1 MSNATRSLTQGHL
14 GKQILL
20 FSFPLMLSNILQ
32 VLFNMSDIAV
42 VGRFAGPYALG
53 SVGSTTTLVVL
64 FTGFLIGMGNGV
76 NVLVARHFGARHEQ
90 DVEETV
96 HTAVIL
102 CFAAGVLMLV
112 LGLCLGLPLLRL
124 LGTKPELIDGAL
136 LYLRIYFLGMPA
148 LAIYNFGNGVLSAVG
163 DTKRPLLY
171 LSFSGVVNVVLNLF
185 FVIVCK
191 MDVAGVAIA
200 SVLSQYISAA
210 LILRC
215 LLRSRTCYALKLS
228 SLRLTGEKVPRSL
241 SVGIPSG
248 LQHAIFSIANLFIQA
263 GVNSFDATV
272 VAGNAAAANADTLI
286 YDVMAA
292 FYTACSSFIG
302 QNYGAGNRERI
313 RKAYFICLG
322 YSFGVGAVLGF
333 LAATFG
339 RVFLALFTP
348 EAAVVDAGMERLVV
362 MGYSYAISALMDCS
376 IAASRGL
383 GRSFVPTLI
392 VIIGSCAFRV
402 LWVYTV
408 FAQHHTIFSLYALY
422 PFSWAITSVA
432 EIAYFARCYKT
443 GCAAFPAKSAEISPA
458 I

>member
-1 MSNATRSLTQGHL
+1 MSQSTRSLTEGHL

-20 FSFPLMLSNILQ
+20 FSIPLMFSNILQ

-42 VGRFAGPYALG
+42 VGRFAGSYALG

-76 NVLVARHFGARHEQ
+76 NVLVARHFGAQHDS

-96 HTAVIL
+96 HTAAIL
-102 CFAAGVLMLV
+102 CLAAGLLMLL
-112 LGLCLGLPLLRL
+112 LGFALSLPLLRL

-171 LSFSGVVNVVLNLF
+171 LSASGVVNIILNLF

-215 LLRSRTCYALKLS
+215 LLRSKACYALKLS
-228 SLRLTGEKVPRSL
+228 SLHLTGEKVPRIL
-241 SVGIPSG
+241 SIGIPSG

-263 GVNSFDATV
+263 GVNSFDAIV

-302 QNYGAGNRERI
+302 QNFGAGNRERI
-313 RKAYFICLG
+313 RKTYFICLG
-322 YSFGVGAVLGF
+322 YSFGAGAVLGVS
-333 LAATFG
+333 AALFG
-339 RVFLALFTP
+339 RVFLSLFSGD
-348 EAAVVDAGMERLVV
+348 AAVLDAGMERLFV
-362 MGYSYAISALMDCS
+362 MGCSYALSALMDCS

-383 GRSFVPTLI
+383 GKSLIPTII
-392 VIIGSCAFRV
+392 VIMGSCVFRV
-402 LWVYTV
+402 IWIYTI
-408 FAQHHTIFSLYALY
+408 FAQFHTISALYLLY
-422 PFSWAITSVA
+422 PFSWVITAIA
-432 EIAYFARCYKT
+432 EILYFARCYKT
-443 GCAAFPAKSAEISPA
+443 TCPAPAAAQAEPNFS
-458 I
+458 